1 MPKNYSAYV
10 RYIVINRVLSNG
22 GRASLTKLKE
32 ACERALDIYP
42 LGTRTIEKDIELM
55 RHDSNLRFNA
65 PIEFDHSSREYYYT
79 DLDYSIDKT
88 SLSDEEII
96 SMVFAAQLL
105 EQFKDL
111 EVFRTFQGTV
121 QKLID
126 AAEVYAEGTGKGLQ
140 DKIEFEHVPEVKGSK
155 YLEEIMESLSE
166 NTVLEI
172 SYQSFFSDS
181 ENTHVIHPYF
191 LKEYRNRWYLIGYH
205 DRFEGIR
212 TYGLDRIKSMEQLKE
227 RDFKDSGFVA
237 QEFYKHIVGVT
248 ALDGDP
254 MEIKISATREQ
265 ALYLCTQALH
275 DSQEIVEEN
284 DQEVIFKF
292 HLIPTFEFRSQI
304 LGWGDQV
311 KVLEPAEFREEIIES
326 LRSSLGRY

>member
-10 RYIVINRVLSNG
+10 RYILINRALSNG
-22 GRASLTKLKE
+22 GRASLKKLKE

-55 RHDSNLRFNA
+55 RKDSNLGFNA
-65 PIEFDHSSREYYYT
+65 PIEYDYSSREYYYA
-79 DLDYSIDKT
+79 DPDYSIDKT

-96 SMVFAAQLL
+96 SLVFAAQLL
-105 EQFKDL
+105 EQFKDM
-111 EVFRTFQGTV
+111 EVFRTFRGTV
-121 QKLID
+121 QRLID
-126 AAEVYAEGTGKGLQ
+126 AAEVYAEGMGKGLQ
-140 DKIEFEHVPEVKGSK
+140 DKIEFEHVPEVKGSE
-155 YLEEIMESLSE
+155 YLDEIMESLSE

-172 SYQSFFSDS
+172 SYQSFYSDS
-181 ENTHVIHPYF
+181 ENTHVIHPYY

-205 DRFEGIR
+205 DKFEGIR
-212 TYGLDRIKSMEQLKE
+212 TYGLDRIKSMNQLKE
-227 RDFKDSGFVA
+227 HDFKESGFVA

-265 ALYLCTQALH
+265 ALYLRTQPLH

-304 LGWGDQV
+304 LGWGNQV

-326 LRSSLGRY
+326 LRLSLGRY